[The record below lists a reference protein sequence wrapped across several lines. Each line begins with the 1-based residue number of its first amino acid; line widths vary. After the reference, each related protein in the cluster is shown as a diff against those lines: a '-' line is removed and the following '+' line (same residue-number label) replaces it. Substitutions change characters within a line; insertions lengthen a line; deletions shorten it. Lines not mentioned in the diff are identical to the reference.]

1 MTRRNSLP
9 SPAAFALDPPDR
21 VGDPAM
27 TDHPPYPYLPS
38 SEALEPTKGYS
49 QSVQLIK
56 TVVAVAVAVV
66 VVVPGM
72 TVVVEMML
80 APEAKS

>member
-1 MTRRNSLP
+1 
-9 SPAAFALDPPDR
+9 
-21 VGDPAM
+21 M

-56 TVVAVAVAVV
+56 TVVAVAVAVSV
-66 VVVPGM
+66 VLVVPGM

>member
-1 MTRRNSLP
+1 
-9 SPAAFALDPPDR
+9 
-21 VGDPAM
+21 M